1 MPSGQQARAQAAAIR
16 PGRRPTG
23 GRQGPAE
30 AAQPGGSA
38 TPSGPGEPAEP
49 AGPDRRDARPERD
62 ERQAPS
68 DRVLALFG
76 GHRLS
81 PAQRRIAQYMI
92 DHLTEAAF
100 LSITDLAERVGVSQP
115 SVTRFATSLGY
126 SGFPALREALQ
137 PIALGAVAGV
147 PDTDDEV
154 RRNELQAAIDA
165 EIENLEALRRAVADP
180 GQILDVGRELAGSV
194 PLTVLGLR
202 ISVSLAE
209 YFAYAARR
217 IHPDVRLVTRGGSV
231 AYDALLQS
239 KEAGGTWVLAFAMP
253 RHAKETLAAMR
264 AARRTGLRIALI
276 TDLTL
281 GPLVDEAEVTLTAG
295 TGSRL
300 VFDSYAAP
308 GVVAASVLQAM
319 ADAHPERTQLRLEGY
334 EQAAEQH
341 SFFLDD

>member
-1 MPSGQQARAQAAAIR
+1 MPSDQQARAKAAAIT
-16 PGRRPTG
+16 PGRRPG
-23 GRQGPAE
+23 GRAPE
-30 AAQPGGSA
+30 TESDA
-38 TPSGPGEPAEP
+38 TPT
-49 AGPDRRDARPERD
+49 ERV
-62 ERQAPS
+62 RA
-68 DRVLALFG
+68 VFG

-81 PAQRRIAQYMI
+81 PGQRRIAQYMT

-115 SVTRFATSLGY
+115 SVTRFATSLGF

-137 PIALGAVAGV
+137 PIALSAVAGA
-147 PDTDDEV
+147 PDASEIRED
-154 RRNELQAAIDA
+154 RGNELQAAVDA
-165 EIENLEALRRAVADP
+165 EIDNLESLRRVLADTD
-180 GQILDVGRELAGSV
+180 QILDVGRELARSV

-217 IHPDVRLVTRGGSV
+217 IHPDVRVVTRGGSV
-231 AYDALLQS
+231 SFDTLLQS
-239 KEAGGTWVLAFAMP
+239 REAGGTWVLAFAMP
-253 RHAKETLAAMR
+253 RHAQETLAAIR
-264 AARRTGLRIALI
+264 AARRIGLKVALI
-276 TDLTL
+276 TDLAL
-281 GPLVDEAEVTLTAG
+281 GPLMDEADAVFTAG

-308 GVVAASVLQAM
+308 QLVSASLLQAM
-319 ADAHPERTQLRLEGY
+319 ADADPERTQRRLEGY

>member
-1 MPSGQQARAQAAAIR
+1 VPSGQQARAQAAAIT
-16 PGRRPTG
+16 PGQQSPDT
-23 GRQGPAE
+23 E
-30 AAQPGGSA
+30 AAP
-38 TPSGPGEPAEP
+38 T
-49 AGPDRRDARPERD
+49 
-62 ERQAPS
+62 

-81 PAQRRIAQYMI
+81 PAQRRIAQYLV

-100 LSITDLAERVGVSQP
+100 LSITELAERVGVSQP
-115 SVTRFATSLGY
+115 SVTRFASSLGF

-137 PIALGAVAGV
+137 PIALSAVARH
-147 PDTDDEV
+147 PDTREEI
-154 RRNELQAAIDA
+154 RRNELQAAVDA
-165 EIENLEALRRAVADP
+165 EIENLESLRRLLADP
-180 GQILDVGRELAGSV
+180 NQILDVGRELARST
-194 PLTVLGLR
+194 PLTILGLR

-239 KEAGGTWVLAFAMP
+239 REAGGTWMLAFAMP
-253 RHAKETLAAMR
+253 RHANETLAAMR
-264 AARRTGLRIALI
+264 AARRTGLRVALI

-281 GPLVDEAEVTLTAG
+281 GPLVDEADVALTAG

-300 VFDSYAAP
+300 VFDSYSAP
-308 GVVAASVLQAM
+308 GVLSAAVLQAM
-319 ADAHPERTQLRLEGY
+319 ADADPGRTQVRLEGY

-341 SFFLDD
+341 DFFLED

>member
-1 MPSGQQARAQAAAIR
+1 MPSDQQARAQAAAIT
-16 PGRRPTG
+16 PGRHTPDTGSEASPT
-23 GRQGPAE
+23 
-30 AAQPGGSA
+30 
-38 TPSGPGEPAEP
+38 
-49 AGPDRRDARPERD
+49 
-62 ERQAPS
+62 
-68 DRVLALFG
+68 DRVRALFG

-81 PAQRRIAQYMI
+81 PAQRRIAQYMT

-115 SVTRFATSLGY
+115 SVTRFATSLGF

-137 PIALGAVAGV
+137 PIALSAVAGA
-147 PDTDDEV
+147 PDASDIRED
-154 RRNELQAAIDA
+154 RGNELQAAVDA
-165 EIENLEALRRAVADP
+165 EIDNLESLRRVLADTD
-180 GQILDVGRELAGSV
+180 QVLDLGRELARSV

-217 IHPDVRLVTRGGSV
+217 IHPDVRVVTRGGSV
-231 AYDALLQS
+231 SFDALLQS
-239 KEAGGTWVLAFAMP
+239 REAGGTWVLVFAMP
-253 RHAKETLAAMR
+253 RHAHETLASMR
-264 AARRTGLRIALI
+264 AARRIGLKIALI
-276 TDLTL
+276 TDQTL
-281 GPLVDEAEVTLTAG
+281 GPLVEEADAVFTAG

-308 GVVAASVLQAM
+308 MLVAASLLQAM
-319 ADAHPERTQLRLEGY
+319 ADADPERTQRRLEGY